1 MGVGGYMYVLM
12 FAVSLILIYIKSFQD
27 NFTKEKIDKVAPVLL
42 LVAIVT
48 ALLLIINGV
57 LAR

>member
-1 MGVGGYMYVLM
+1 MYVLM

-27 NFTKEKIDKVAPVLL
+27 NFTKEKIDKVVPVLL